1 MGKRWVGVCL
11 TAGLLAAHAAPAAAA
26 RESGPSVLPLRSV
39 VLYESGVGYFE
50 RRGPVQRH
58 ANLALLVPQ
67 NHLDDALMTLV
78 VLTTDGARVGALTF
92 PSVLAPEAALAE
104 SPAPIDAFYQ
114 DGSMLPLLGAL
125 AGLEARLR
133 TVRGEALA
141 GRVIGTARVDEPR
154 PAAAGEAEGAAG
166 TAQVPVLVFLTDAG
180 ALRWF
185 KLDEIESVGPS
196 DGPAQTAMDRAVAAL
211 STRRGEAQESI
222 GVSVREGGDLAIG
235 YLAEAPVWRVSYR
248 LVFQERAGRLQGWA
262 LVHNDTDEDWNNV
275 AVELVEGRPNSYL
288 FPFVTPRFRYR
299 DVIAPEEGLET
310 APQLAGTNVDQMVA
324 GGAGSYGYGYGA
336 GGLGMMGTGYG
347 GSGYGVGF
355 GSVGSAGVSAS
366 TLLAVGEL
374 AAEAQAAAEQR
385 RELLSYHATEP
396 LTLRAHESALVP
408 VLDGPISAERISV
421 VDEAHNVLS
430 AIKLRNDSGY
440 ALREGPLAVF
450 DGGFAGQS
458 WLPRMYVDDARILPH
473 GSDLDVVAVRED
485 VSSADETR
493 IVRWARPRSQREGG
507 GPGRLEEHYFHTV
520 RASWNLSSHASA
532 DRKMCLRVD
541 ALQNGRVTGGEVELL
556 TTERDL
562 EQYHSCVWLPAGQEL
577 RHVIVTEEGL
587 QRAWRPDALTAAVV
601 EELAGIVRLPNETRD
616 VLRRAAERLA
626 AAERSTEEAASLQ
639 SAGLPVSSEIARCR
653 ADLAALAGSG
663 ADEDVATEVAE
674 ALLDAGRRLDE
685 LSRRSE
691 EQSRSAERSR
701 REAVQILGE
710 LSAAE
715 DEVRRLQGNEPQR
728 PQ

>member
-1 MGKRWVGVCL
+1 MGERWAVVCL
-11 TAGLLAAHAAPAAAA
+11 AAGLAMAAAPPASAA
-26 RESGPSVLPLRSV
+26 RDGGPSVLPLRSV

-58 ANLALLVPQ
+58 GNLALLVPQ

-78 VLTTDGARVGALTF
+78 VLTTDGARVGSLSF

-104 SPAPIDAFYQ
+104 SPAPVDAFYQ
-114 DGSMLPLLGAL
+114 DGPILPLLSAL
-125 AGLEARLR
+125 AGLQARLR
-133 TVRGEALA
+133 TVAGESLA
-141 GRVIGTARVDEPR
+141 GRVIGTARVAEAR
-154 PAAAGEAEGAAG
+154 PVAAGESPDAGG
-166 TAQVPVLVFLTDAG
+166 TAEVPVLVFLNDDG

-185 KLDEIESVGPS
+185 HLDEIESVGPA
-196 DGPAQTAMDRAVAAL
+196 DEPAQTAMDRAVAAL

-299 DVIAPEEGLET
+299 EVVAPEEGLET

-324 GGAGSYGYGYGA
+324 GGSSVYGF
-336 GGLGMMGTGYG
+336 GLGDVGMMGSGYG
-347 GSGYGVGF
+347 GGGYGVGF
-355 GSVGSAGVSAS
+355 GSLGGSGVSAS

-374 AAEAQAAAEQR
+374 AAEAQAVAAQR

-421 VDEAHNVLS
+421 VDEADNVLS

-473 GSDLDVVAVRED
+473 GADLDVVAVRDDSE
-485 VSSADETR
+485 ATNETR
-493 IVRWARPRSQREGG
+493 IVRWNQPFAQREGG
-507 GPGRLEEHYFHTV
+507 GPGRLEEHYFHRV
-520 RASWNLSSHASA
+520 RTTWTLTSHAAA
-532 DRKMCLRVD
+532 DRKMCLRVP

-556 TTERDL
+556 TTELDTD
-562 EQYHSCVWLPAGQEL
+562 QHHSCVWLPAGQEL
-577 RHVIVTEEGL
+577 QHVITTEEGL
-587 QRAWRPDALTAAVV
+587 QRSWGPDALTAAVV
-601 EELAGIVRLPNETRD
+601 GELAGLDRLPAASRD
-616 VLRRAAERLA
+616 VLQAAAARLA
-626 AAERSTEEAASLQ
+626 EAEQATEAAMSAQ
-639 SAGLPVSSEIARCR
+639 SAQLPVSSEIARYR

-663 ADEDVATEVAE
+663 ADEDVATDVAE
-674 ALLDAGRRLDE
+674 ALIDAGRRLDE
-685 LSRRSE
+685 LAR
-691 EQSRSAERSR
+691 QTDERSR
-701 REAVQILGE
+701 EAAAARKQAVE
-710 LSAAE
+710 LLRTLP
-715 DEVRRLQGNEPQR
+715 VVEP
-728 PQ
+728 

>member
-1 MGKRWVGVCL
+1 MGERWAVL
-11 TAGLLAAHAAPAAAA
+11 WLAAGLATVAAAPATAA
-26 RESGPSVLPLRSV
+26 RDSGPSVLPLRSV

-58 ANLALLVPQ
+58 GDLALLVPQ

-78 VLTTDGARVGALTF
+78 VLTTDGARVGSLSF

-104 SPAPIDAFYQ
+104 SPAPVDAFTQ
-114 DGSMLPLLGAL
+114 DGSIVPLLGAL
-125 AGLEARLR
+125 AGLQARLR
-133 TVRGEALA
+133 TAAGETLD
-141 GRVIGTARVDEPR
+141 GRVIGTARVAEAR
-154 PAAAGEAEGAAG
+154 PVAAGESPDAGG
-166 TAQVPVLVFLTDAG
+166 TAEVPVLVFLTDDG

-185 KLDEIESVGPS
+185 QLDEIESVGPA
-196 DGPAQTAMDRAVAAL
+196 DEPAQTAMDRAVAAL
-211 STRRGEAQESI
+211 STRRGEAQEAI

-262 LVHNDTDEDWNNV
+262 LVHNDTDEDWINV

-299 DVIAPEEGLET
+299 EVVAPEEGLET

-324 GGAGSYGYGYGA
+324 GGSSIYSFGA
-336 GGLGMMGTGYG
+336 GGVGMMGSGYG
-347 GSGYGVGF
+347 GGGYGVGF
-355 GSVGSAGVSAS
+355 GRLGGNGVSAS

-396 LTLRAHESALVP
+396 LTLRAHQSALVP

-421 VDEAHNVLS
+421 VDSGDNVLS

-458 WLPRMYVDDARILPH
+458 WLPRMYVEDARILPH
-473 GSDLDVVAVRED
+473 GVDLDVVAVRDDSET
-485 VSSADETR
+485 SNETR
-493 IVRWARPRSQREGG
+493 IVRWNQPLAQREGG
-507 GPGRLEEHYFHTV
+507 GPGRLEEHYLHRV
-520 RASWNLSSHASA
+520 RSVWTLTSHAAA

-541 ALQNGRVTGGEVELL
+541 ELQNGRVTGGEVELL
-556 TTERDL
+556 TTEL
-562 EQYHSCVWLPAGQEL
+562 GTEQYHSCVWLPAGQEL
-577 RHVIVTEEGL
+577 EHVITSEEGL
-587 QRAWRPDALTAAVV
+587 QRTWGPDALTAAVV
-601 EELAGIVRLPNETRD
+601 QELAGLERLP
-616 VLRRAAERLA
+616 AAVRELLQQAAMRLA
-626 AAERSTEEAASLQ
+626 EAEQATEAAGAAQ
-639 SAGLPVSSEIARCR
+639 SAQLPVSSEIARYR

-663 ADEDVATEVAE
+663 ADEDVATDVAE
-674 ALLDAGRRLDE
+674 ALIEAGRRLDE
-685 LSRRSE
+685 LTR
-691 EQSRSAERSR
+691 QTDERSR
-701 REAVQILGE
+701 EAAAARKQAVE
-710 LSAAE
+710 LLRTLP
-715 DEVRRLQGNEPQR
+715 VVEP
-728 PQ
+728 